1 MIRMFKTGDE
11 AVRWIHSRKKFGSR
25 PGLIRVNELLKLC
38 GHPEKNTIGIHIA
51 GTNGKGSTV
60 TYLRCLLE
68 MQKLAVGTFTSPYI
82 ESFYERISI
91 NGKAISAEEFVQ
103 LANEFRPLVDSMD
116 EDTRYQGI
124 TEFEILTA
132 MAFSYFQ
139 KYADIAIFEAGI
151 GGKWDSTNVFIP
163 ILTAITTI
171 GLDHT
176 DILGETEEEIALQK
190 AGIIKK
196 NIPIVTGNISQ
207 NAVKIIEEVASKKN
221 APLSKKNTSYQ
232 VHYVKQSPESHSPK
246 DSISGEMFHFENEDF
261 QFLNLRIPLCGKYQV
276 ENAATAL
283 QLFLLYC
290 QQQNKAIQKESI
302 QKALEKARWPGRM
315 EKISSQPTIIIDGA
329 HNPHAIK
336 EFVDTVT
343 EKFQQGKKYILFSA
357 LTTKNSRKMIRQMQQ
372 IPNNCLIITTFDY
385 PKALKKED
393 LVRENSQFKYYQEW
407 QQGIKEIV
415 AKMGSK
421 DTLFITGSLYFVSQV
436 RTYLLDDR
444 RCLEGI

>member
-1 MIRMFKTGDE
+1 MFKTGDE

-38 GHPEKNTIGIHIA
+38 GHPEKNSIGIHIA

-139 KYADIAIFEAGI
+139 KHADIAIFETGI